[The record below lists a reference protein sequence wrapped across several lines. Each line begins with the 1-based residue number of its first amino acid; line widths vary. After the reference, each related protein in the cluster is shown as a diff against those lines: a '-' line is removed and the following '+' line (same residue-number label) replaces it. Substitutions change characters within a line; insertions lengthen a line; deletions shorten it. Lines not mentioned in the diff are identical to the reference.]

1 MTDLTP
7 KRIRDSPNLFAL
19 LLRPSRMDVGMAN
32 ASNCDDEFAVRQVEL
47 RSALHRYASRM
58 VGSVR
63 DGEDVV
69 QEAVR
74 IPRRWDFV
82 FGR

>member
-1 MTDLTP
+1 
-7 KRIRDSPNLFAL
+7 
-19 LLRPSRMDVGMAN
+19 MAN